1 MRRRRIAVRKDDG
14 VALALIDVGRPFPVD
29 FAILQSP
36 IRFRSK
42 HVVPPSQAGVSWVIG
57 RWAAARWRRRG
68 VGRAFRARSRRGSW
82 CGRGWL
88 PATLSRMTLSGHGAV
103 QRGALSVARV
113 GSIPWEWRGVSV
125 DYPPLPGW
133 VRHPE
138 GGALAL
144 ARGWVP

>member
-1 MRRRRIAVRKDDG
+1 MRRRRIAVRRDDG
-14 VALALIDVGRPFPVD
+14 VALTLIDVGHPFPVD
-29 FAILQSP
+29 LAILQSP

-42 HVVPPSQAGVSWVIG
+42 HVVPPGQAGVSWVIG
-57 RWAAARWRRRG
+57 RSAAERWRRRG

-113 GSIPWEWRGVSV
+113 GSIPWEWRGGGVGS
-125 DYPPLPGW
+125 PPPSGA
-133 VRHPE
+133 VRTPWA
-138 GGALAL
+138 GG
-144 ARGWVP
+144 